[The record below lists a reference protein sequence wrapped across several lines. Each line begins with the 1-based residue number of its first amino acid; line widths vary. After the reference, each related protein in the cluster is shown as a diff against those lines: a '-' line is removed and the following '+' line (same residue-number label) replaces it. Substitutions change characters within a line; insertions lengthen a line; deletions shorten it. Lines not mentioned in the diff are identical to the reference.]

1 MDVPAVLLSMKCGV
15 GSSCLP
21 VIGSCERVDRMEIG
35 RSDDKSEEGWV
46 FEHEKLCMSASRC
59 MRMESTEIATIMLF
73 VELLQ
78 SAFDAHILLL
88 CYSCLR
94 FHHVVQLEGCSRVWV
109 HVDVSSDVDL

>member
-1 MDVPAVLLSMKCGV
+1 MNIPAILLSLEFATVSSYLPVV
-15 GSSCLP
+15 GSY
-21 VIGSCERVDRMEIG
+21 ERVDRMEVC

-46 FEHEKLCMSASRC
+46 FEQEKLGMSTSRC

>member
-46 FEHEKLCMSASRC
+46 FEQEKLGMSTSRC

-78 SAFDAHILLL
+78 GPLDAHVLLL
-88 CYSCLR
+88 RYPRLR
-94 FHHVVQLEGCSRVWV
+94 LHHVMQLECRSRVRA
-109 HVDVSSDVDL
+109 HVNVPADIDL